1 MLGLVIALL
10 LAGSVTSFIGYYT
23 PAMLLGAVLMSVG
36 AGLTSTFDPSTGL
49 GRILGSQAVFG
60 LGCGFAFQQAYVAVQ
75 VVLPSSDI
83 PAAISI
89 LTFAQFLGSI
99 VMLAVSQNVF
109 SSHLISGLGSMNLGL
124 DITDIL
130 NSGAVDLK
138 DYVPEGKLP
147 EVLQAYN
154 GALDQVFYVGLGA
167 ACLTAVG
174 AVGSEWKSVKNKNKD
189 NEGSAS

>member
-1 MLGLVIALL
+1 MLGLVVALL
-10 LAGSVTSFIGYYT
+10 VAGSVTSFIGYYT
-23 PAMLLGAVLMSVG
+23 PSMLLGAVLMSVG
-36 AGLTSTFDPSTGL
+36 AGLTSTFHPSTRL
-49 GRILGSQAVFG
+49 VQILVSQAIFG

-124 DITDIL
+124 NITEIL

-138 DYVPEGKLP
+138 NYVPVEKLP

-154 GALDQVFYVGLGA
+154 AALDQVFYVGLGA
-167 ACLTAVG
+167 ACLTVVG
-174 AVGSEWKSVKNKNKD
+174 AVGSEWKSVKNKKKE